1 VVLYLFFRGGIT
13 ARILPELDG
22 WQNKCR
28 IGQGISIDA
37 NFPVKLPML
46 IKHINGATT
55 ISGIP
60 TGVISGIPGAL
71 DSSQHLFGA
80 NYSPPPPS
88 TLSLKLPKYK
98 MKITSTTPSH
108 SMEGG
113 PM

>member
-1 VVLYLFFRGGIT
+1 MSYGAYFLGWFFICFFRGGIT

-60 TGVISGIPGAL
+60 TGVISGIPGGCI
-71 DSSQHLFGA
+71 S
-80 NYSPPPPS
+80 
-88 TLSLKLPKYK
+88 
-98 MKITSTTPSH
+98 
-108 SMEGG
+108 
-113 PM
+113 